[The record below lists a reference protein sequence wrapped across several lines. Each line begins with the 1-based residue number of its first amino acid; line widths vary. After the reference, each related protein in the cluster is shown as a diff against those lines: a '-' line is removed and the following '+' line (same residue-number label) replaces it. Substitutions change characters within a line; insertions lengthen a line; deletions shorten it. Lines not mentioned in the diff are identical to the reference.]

1 MSSLTDGALS
11 YDPNFPVERSFEV
24 PKTAELKVASI
35 VALLREIYLEK
46 KKKKKRPSIFAF

>member
-1 MSSLTDGALS
+1 LTDGALS
-11 YDPNFPVERSFEV
+11 YDPNFPVEGSFEV

-46 KKKKKRPSIFAF
+46 KKKRPSIFAF